1 MNVEVIPTRS
11 LYKWAKN
18 FKRVQDRFY
27 DNQFKLRRLQQI
39 EDFIILNNFK
49 KVFHIEE
56 VHLDIDNPQIQF
68 ISDMDLADIILV
80 THQGYS
86 RYPCDGIIK
95 QIEKWLE
102 KCDYLYLCL
111 NRHYLNIDN
120 QKINLLL
127 PNDYLPAITSW
138 LEQSL
143 PYHSVVDLSRN
154 YLDEGKHFTWSIPD
168 RHYYITK

>member
-49 KVFHIEE
+49 TVHHIEE
-56 VHLDIDNPQIQF
+56 VRLDIDNPQIQF
-68 ISDMDLADIILV
+68 TSDIDVADIILV

-86 RYPCDGIIK
+86 RYPCRGIIE

-127 PNDYLPAITSW
+127 PDDYLQAITSW
-138 LEQSL
+138 LIQSL
-143 PYHSVVDLSRN
+143 PYNNVVDLSRN

-168 RHYYITK
+168 RHYYITR